1 VTEQSTAPQPTR
13 RPPEQRDVRVVSA
26 RSSVRHRFAELWRTR
41 ELLVHLTQSDIKVKY
56 KNSALGLLWSM
67 VSPLMQLAIFWLVFG
82 FILKN
87 GYPHFVVFLF
97 AGLIAWNFFS
107 GSLNTATGI
116 IVERA
121 GIVKKVAF
129 PREILPLSTVGAQIF
144 YFSMQALAMAV
155 ILVILQATPDWSLL
169 WLLVPAMAALLVLA
183 SGFSVLLSALNVK
196 LRDMRHLIEVAMQ
209 LWFWLT
215 PIVYPYEKLAPHLQ
229 ALRIHGWNP
238 HLGFLY
244 LLNPMTPI
252 VLTFQRVLYP
262 HLVVQST
269 NYPQTPTPRYL
280 AVLPT
285 WGAATYVGLDLA
297 ILAFGAL
304 LLVFAVRVFG
314 RLEGNF
320 AEEL

>member
-1 VTEQSTAPQPTR
+1 VLTEQSTASRTER
-13 RPPEQRDVRVVSA
+13 RPPEQRETRIVSA
-26 RSSVRHRFAELWRTR
+26 RSSVTHRFHELWRTR
-41 ELLVHLTQSDIKVKY
+41 ELLFHLTQSDIKVKY

-67 VSPLMQLAIFWLVFG
+67 VAPLMQLAIFWLVFG

-107 GSLNTATGI
+107 GSLLTATGI
-116 IVERA
+116 IVDRS

-129 PREILPLSTVGAQIF
+129 PREILPLSSVAAQIF
-144 YFSMQALAMAV
+144 YFSMQAVAMAV
-155 ILVILQATPDWSLL
+155 ILIVLQQSPDWALM
-169 WLLVPAMAALLVLA
+169 WLLVPAMAALLVVA
-183 SGFSVLLSALNVK
+183 AAFSVLLSALNVK
-196 LRDMRHLIEVAMQ
+196 FRDMRHLMEVAMQ

-215 PIVYPYEKLAPHLQ
+215 PIVYPYEKLAMHLHQ
-229 ALRIHGWNP
+229 LHIWWI
-238 HLGFLY
+238 Y

-262 HLVVQST
+262 HVVVPST
-269 NYPQTPTPRYL
+269 NYPPNLPKTIP
-280 AVLPT
+280 VLPT
-285 WGAATYVGLDLA
+285 WAPTTYAALDGLILVGGL
-297 ILAFGAL
+297 L
-304 LLVFAVRVFG
+304 LLVFAVWVFG

>member
-1 VTEQSTAPQPTR
+1 M
-13 RPPEQRDVRVVSA
+13 RVVSA
-26 RSSVRHRFAELWRTR
+26 RSTVGHRFKPLWATR
-41 ELLVHLTQSDIKVKY
+41 ELLAHLTRSDIKVKY

-144 YFSMQALAMAV
+144 YFSMQAVAMAV
-155 ILVILQATPDWSLL
+155 ILVLLQSSPDWGLL
-169 WLLVPAMAALLVLA
+169 WLLALAMVALLVLA
-183 SGFSVLLSALNVK
+183 SGLSILLSALNVK

-215 PIVYPYEKLAPHLQ
+215 PIVYPYEKLAPQ
-229 ALRIHGWNP
+229 
-238 HLGFLY
+238 LGQWKWLY
-244 LLNPMTPI
+244 LANPMTPI
-252 VLTFQRVLYP
+252 VLSFQRVLYP
-262 HLVVQST
+262 HASVTST
-269 NYPQTPTPRYL
+269 NWPKSPPKTLP
-280 AVLPT
+280 VLPT
-285 WGAATYVGLDLA
+285 WSASTYAGLDAIVLVAGAAV
-297 ILAFGAL
+297 
-304 LLVFAVRVFG
+304 LVFAVWVFG

>member
-1 VTEQSTAPQPTR
+1 MAPQSMR
-13 RPPEQRDVRVVSA
+13 RPPEQRETRVVSA
-26 RSSVRHRFAELWRTR
+26 RSTVGHRFHELWRTR

-67 VSPLMQLAIFWLVFG
+67 VAPLMQLAIFWLVFG

-97 AGLIAWNFFS
+97 AGLICWNFFS

-129 PREILPLSTVGAQIF
+129 PREILALSTVGAQIF
-144 YFSMQALAMAV
+144 YFSMQAVAMAV
-155 ILVILQATPDWSLL
+155 ILVALQASPDWG
-169 WLLVPAMAALLVLA
+169 LVWMLIPAMAALLVLA

-215 PIVYPYEKLAPHLQ
+215 PIVYPYEKLAPHLR
-229 ALRIHGWNP
+229 ALHIGP
-238 HLGFLY
+238 ISLSTLY

-269 NYPQTPTPRYL
+269 NYPQTPSPRFL
-280 AVLPT
+280 PVLPT
-285 WGAATYVGLDLA
+285 WSTATYAGFDLV
-297 ILAFGAL
+297 ILAAGTL
-304 LLVFAVRVFG
+304 LLVFAVWVFG

>member
-1 VTEQSTAPQPTR
+1 MIETPTASPPGR
-13 RPPEQRDVRVVSA
+13 RPPEQREVRVVSA
-26 RSSVRHRFAELWRTR
+26 RSSLAHRFSELWRTR
-41 ELLVHLTQSDIKVKY
+41 ELLVHLTRTDVKVKY
-56 KNSALGLLWSM
+56 KNSVLGLLWSM
-67 VSPLMQLAIFWLVFG
+67 VSPLMQLGIFWLVFV

-107 GSLNTATGI
+107 GALNTSTGI
-116 IVERA
+116 IVDRA

-129 PREILPLSTVGAQIF
+129 PREILALSTVGAQIF
-144 YFSMQALAMAV
+144 YFSMQAMAMII
-155 ILVILQATPDWSLL
+155 ILVVLQATPDWGIL
-169 WLLVPAMAALLVLA
+169 WLLIPAMAALLVSA

-215 PIVYPYEKLAPHLQ
+215 PIVYPYEKLAPHLRS
-229 ALRIHGWNP
+229 LSW
-238 HLGFLY
+238 LY
-244 LLNPMTPI
+244 LSNPMTPI

-262 HLVVQST
+262 HIDVTST
-269 NYPQTPTPRYL
+269 NYPPALPKTLP
-280 AVLPT
+280 VLPT
-285 WGAATYVGLDLA
+285 WSPATFAGLDCLILVASLA
-297 ILAFGAL
+297 
-304 LLVFAVRVFG
+304 LLVFAVWVFG

>member
-1 VTEQSTAPQPTR
+1 VIETPAAPPPAR
-13 RPPEQRDVRVVSA
+13 RPPEQREVRIVSA
-26 RSSVRHRFAELWRTR
+26 RSSVGHRFVELWRTR
-41 ELLVHLTQSDIKVKY
+41 ELLGYLTRSDIKVKY

-87 GYPHFVVFLF
+87 GYPNFVVFLF

-107 GSLNTATGI
+107 GSLNTSTGI

-129 PREILPLSTVGAQIF
+129 PREILALSTVGAQIF
-144 YFSMQALAMAV
+144 YFSMSAVAMAV
-155 ILVILQATPDWSLL
+155 ILAILQSSPDWGVL
-169 WLLVPAMAALLVLA
+169 WLLVPASAALLVLA

-215 PIVYPYEKLAPHLQ
+215 PIVYPFEKIAPKLHVGTTSLS
-229 ALRIHGWNP
+229 W
-238 HLGFLY
+238 LY
-244 LLNPMTPI
+244 LCNPMTPI

-262 HLVVQST
+262 HVTVAST
-269 NYPQTPTPRYL
+269 NPTPPAHL
-280 AVLPT
+280 PVLPT
-285 WGAATYVGLDLA
+285 WSPATYAGLDAIVLA
-297 ILAFGAL
+297 AGVV
-304 LLVFAVRVFG
+304 LLVFAVWVFG

>member
-1 VTEQSTAPQPTR
+1 VLDTPVEPPPSR
-13 RPPEQRDVRVVSA
+13 LPPEQRDVRVVSA
-26 RSSVRHRFAELWRTR
+26 RTSVVHRLHEQWRTR
-41 ELLVHLTQSDIKVKY
+41 ELLVNLTRSDIKVKY

-67 VSPLMQLAIFWLVFG
+67 VSPLMQLGIFWLVFG

-87 GYPHFVVFLF
+87 GYPNFVVFLF

-144 YFSMQALAMAV
+144 YFSMQAVAMAI
-155 ILVILQATPDWSLL
+155 ILVVLGASPDWGIL
-169 WLLVPAMAALLVLA
+169 WLLIPAMAALLVLA
-183 SGFSVLLSALNVK
+183 SGFSVLLSALNVR

-215 PIVYPYEKLAPHLQ
+215 PIVYPYEKLAHKLNQ
-229 ALRIHGWNP
+229 LHIGW
-238 HLGFLY
+238 LY

-262 HLVVQST
+262 HLYVHNT
-269 NYPQTPTPRYL
+269 NPPPATPRL
-280 AVLPT
+280 LPVLPT
-285 WGAATYVGLDLA
+285 WQPTTYAAIDCA
-297 ILAFGAL
+297 ILLAGVVLYA
-304 LLVFAVRVFG
+304 FAVWVFG

>member
-1 VTEQSTAPQPTR
+1 VTEQQTAPRAER
-13 RPPEQRDVRVVSA
+13 RPPEQREVRVVSA
-26 RSSVRHRFAELWRTR
+26 RSSVAHRFHELWVTR
-41 ELLVHLTQSDIKVKY
+41 ELLVHLTRSDIKVKY

-144 YFSMQALAMAV
+144 YFSMQAVAMAV
-155 ILVILQATPDWSLL
+155 ILVLLQSAPDWGLL
-169 WLLVPAMAALLVLA
+169 WLLIPAMAALLVLA
-183 SGFSVLLSALNVK
+183 SGLSVLFSALNVR

-215 PIVYPYEKLAPHLQ
+215 PIVYPYEKLAPHL
-229 ALRIHGWNP
+229 HGWSW
-238 HLGFLY
+238 LY
-244 LLNPMTPI
+244 LCNPMTPI
-252 VLTFQRVLYP
+252 VLSFQRVLYP
-262 HLVVQST
+262 HVVVPST
-269 NYPQTPTPRYL
+269 NYPPTLPKTL
-280 AVLPT
+280 PVLPT
-285 WGAATYVGLDLA
+285 WSTAAYAGLDAVVLVA
-297 ILAFGAL
+297 GIL
-304 LLVFAVRVFG
+304 VTIFAVWVFG

>member
-1 VTEQSTAPQPTR
+1 LVTEQSTAPQPLR
-13 RPPEQRDVRVVSA
+13 RPPEQRETRIVSA
-26 RSSVRHRFAELWRTR
+26 RSTVAHRFHELWRTR

-67 VSPLMQLAIFWLVFG
+67 VAPLMQLGIFWLVFG

-87 GYPHFVVFLF
+87 GYPNFVVFLF

-107 GSLNTATGI
+107 GALNTATGI

-129 PREILPLSTVGAQIF
+129 PREILALSTVGAQIF
-144 YFSMQALAMAV
+144 YFSMQAIAMAV
-155 ILVILQATPDWSLL
+155 ILIVLQASPDWALV
-169 WLLVPAMAALLVLA
+169 WMLVPAMAALLVMA

-196 LRDMRHLIEVAMQ
+196 LRDMRHLIEVLMQ

-215 PIVYPYEKLAPHLQ
+215 PIVYPYEKLAPHLR
-229 ALRIHGWNP
+229 ALGIGW
-238 HLGFLY
+238 LY

-252 VLTFQRVLYP
+252 VMTFQRVIYP
-262 HLVVQST
+262 HQVVRST
-269 NYPQTPTPRYL
+269 NYPPNLPKTLP
-280 AVLPT
+280 VLPVT
-285 WGAATYVGLDLA
+285 WSPWTYAMLDCLVLVG
-297 ILAFGAL
+297 GSL
-304 LLVFAVRVFG
+304 LLVFAVWVFG

>member
-1 VTEQSTAPQPTR
+1 
-13 RPPEQRDVRVVSA
+13 
-26 RSSVRHRFAELWRTR
+26 
-41 ELLVHLTQSDIKVKY
+41 
-56 KNSALGLLWSM
+56 M
-67 VSPLMQLAIFWLVFG
+67 VSPLMQLGIFWLVFG

-129 PREILPLSTVGAQIF
+129 PREILALSTVGAQIF
-144 YFSMQALAMAV
+144 YFSMQAVAMAV
-155 ILVILQATPDWSLL
+155 ILVALRASPDWALL
-169 WLLVPAMAALLVLA
+169 WLLVPALAALLVLA

-215 PIVYPYEKLAPHLQ
+215 PDRLPLREARAAPRRWLHS
-229 ALRIHGWNP
+229 ALRTSC
-238 HLGFLY
+238 
-244 LLNPMTPI
+244 NPMTPI

-262 HLVVQST
+262 HIVVVLDELPADTSRRRCRCSRRGRRRPTQGSTASILVGGV
-269 NYPQTPTPRYL
+269 
-280 AVLPT
+280 
-285 WGAATYVGLDLA
+285 
-297 ILAFGAL
+297 AL
-304 LLVFAVRVFG
+304 LVLRRVGVRPPRGQLRRGAVMGVPAVEVQQVSKHF
-314 RLEGNF
+314 RL
-320 AEEL
+320 

>member
-1 VTEQSTAPQPTR
+1 VLDTPSAPRSER
-13 RPPEQRDVRVVSA
+13 RPPEQREVRIVSA
-26 RSSVRHRFAELWRTR
+26 RSSLAHRFGELWRTR
-41 ELLVHLTQSDIKVKY
+41 ELLFHLTRSDIKVKY

-87 GYPHFVVFLF
+87 GYQHFVVFLF

-107 GSLNTATGI
+107 GSLNTSTGI

-129 PREILPLSTVGAQIF
+129 PREILALSTVAAQIF
-144 YFSMQALAMAV
+144 YFCMQAVAMAV
-155 ILVILQATPDWSLL
+155 ILVALQSAPDWALM

-183 SGFSVLLSALNVK
+183 SGFSVLLSALNVR

-215 PIVYPYEKLAPHLQ
+215 PIVYPYEKLAPHL
-229 ALRIHGWNP
+229 GW
-238 HLGFLY
+238 LKWLY
-244 LLNPMTPI
+244 LCNPMTPI

-262 HLVVQST
+262 NIVVAST
-269 NYPQTPTPRYL
+269 NYPPNLPKTLP
-280 AVLPT
+280 VLPT
-285 WGAATYVGLDLA
+285 WSPATYAGLDCVILVVGL
-297 ILAFGAL
+297 AL
-304 LLVFAVRVFG
+304 FVFAEWVFG

>member
-1 VTEQSTAPQPTR
+1 VIETPTASPPGR
-13 RPPEQRDVRVVSA
+13 RPPEQREVRVVSA
-26 RSSVRHRFAELWRTR
+26 RSSLSHRFSELWRTR
-41 ELLVHLTQSDIKVKY
+41 ELLVHLTRTDVKVKY

-67 VSPLMQLAIFWLVFG
+67 VSPLMQLGIFWLVFG

-107 GSLNTATGI
+107 GALNISTGI

-144 YFSMQALAMAV
+144 YFSMQAVAMAV
-155 ILVILQATPDWSLL
+155 ILVILKSSPDWGIV
-169 WLLVPAMAALLVLA
+169 WLLVPAIAALLVLA
-183 SGFSVLLSALNVK
+183 AGFSVLLSALNVK

-215 PIVYPYEKLAPHLQ
+215 PIVYPYEKLAPHL
-229 ALRIHGWNP
+229 R
-238 HLGFLY
+238 GFSWLY
-244 LLNPMTPI
+244 LSNPMTPI

-262 HLVVQST
+262 RVVVPST
-269 NYPQTPTPRYL
+269 NYPPNLPKTLP
-280 AVLPT
+280 VLPT
-285 WGAATYVGLDLA
+285 WSPASYAELDCV
-297 ILAFGAL
+297 ILAAGIA
-304 LLVFAVRVFG
+304 LLVFAVWVFG

>member
-1 VTEQSTAPQPTR
+1 MTDLQVAPPAGR
-13 RPPEQRDVRVVSA
+13 RPPEQREVRVVSA
-26 RSSVRHRFAELWRTR
+26 RSSLAHRFGQLWRTR
-41 ELLVHLTQSDIKVKY
+41 ELLGYLTRSDVKVKY

-67 VSPLMQLAIFWLVFG
+67 VSPLMQLGIFWLVFG

-107 GSLNTATGI
+107 GALNTATGI

-129 PREILPLSTVGAQIF
+129 PREILALSTVGAQIF

-155 ILVILQATPDWSLL
+155 ILLVLQASPQWGTL

-183 SGFSVLLSALNVK
+183 SGLSVLLSALNVK

-215 PIVYPYEKLAPHLQ
+215 PIVYPYEKLAPHLRG
-229 ALRIHGWNP
+229 LSW
-238 HLGFLY
+238 LY
-244 LLNPMTPI
+244 LMNPMTPI

-262 HLVVQST
+262 HVVVPST
-269 NYPQTPTPRYL
+269 NYPPNLPKTLP
-280 AVLPT
+280 VLPT
-285 WGAATYVGLDLA
+285 WSTATYAGLDGI
-297 ILAFGAL
+297 ILAVGIAL
-304 LLVFAVRVFG
+304 FVFAVWVFG

>member
-1 VTEQSTAPQPTR
+1 MLDLPTEPRSQR
-13 RPPEQRDVRVVSA
+13 RPPEQREVRVVSA
-26 RSSVRHRFAELWRTR
+26 RSSVAHRFHELWVTR
-41 ELLVHLTQSDIKVKY
+41 ELLAHLTRSDIKVKY

-67 VSPLMQLAIFWLVFG
+67 VSPLMQLGIFWLVFG

-97 AGLIAWNFFS
+97 AGLVAWNFFS

-155 ILVILQATPDWSLL
+155 ILVALQAAPDWGVI
-169 WLLVPAMAALLVLA
+169 WLLVPALAALLVLA

-215 PIVYPYEKLAPHLQ
+215 PIVYPYEKLAPHLRNVKLFGFDVH
-229 ALRIHGWNP
+229 ALSW
-238 HLGFLY
+238 LY
-244 LLNPMTPI
+244 LCNPMTPI

-262 HLVVQST
+262 HVVVPST
-269 NYPQTPTPRYL
+269 NYPPNLPKTLP
-280 AVLPT
+280 VLPT
-285 WGAATYVGLDLA
+285 WSTATYAGLDA
-297 ILAFGAL
+297 IVFVAGAL
-304 LLVFAVRVFG
+304 LLVFAVWVFG

>member
-1 VTEQSTAPQPTR
+1 LVTDQKKAPQSLR
-13 RPPEQRDVRVVSA
+13 LPPEQRETRVVSA
-26 RSSVRHRFAELWRTR
+26 KSSVTHRFHELWRTR

-67 VSPLMQLAIFWLVFG
+67 VAPLMQLAIFWLVFG

-87 GYPHFVVFLF
+87 GYQHFVVFLF

-116 IVERA
+116 IVERS

-129 PREILPLSTVGAQIF
+129 PREILALSTVGAQIF
-144 YFSMQALAMAV
+144 YFSMQAVAMAV
-155 ILVILQATPDWSLL
+155 ILVALRASPDWALL

-215 PIVYPYEKLAPHLQ
+215 PIVYPYEKLAPHLG
-229 ALRIHGWNP
+229 AWLHP
-238 HLGFLY
+238 LY
-244 LLNPMTPI
+244 LMNPMTPI
-252 VLTFQRVLYP
+252 VLTFQRVFYP
-262 HLVVQST
+262 HIVVGST
-269 NYPQTPTPRYL
+269 NYPPTLPKTL
-280 AVLPT
+280 PVLPT
-285 WGAATYVGLDLA
+285 WAPTTYALLDCA
-297 ILAFGAL
+297 ILVGGVA
-304 LLVFAVRVFG
+304 LLVFAEWVFG

>member
-1 VTEQSTAPQPTR
+1 VIETPTASPPGR

-26 RSSVRHRFAELWRTR
+26 RSSLTHRFVELWRTR
-41 ELLVHLTQSDIKVKY
+41 ELLLYLTRSDVKVKY

-67 VSPLMQLAIFWLVFG
+67 VSPLMQLGIFWLVFG

-107 GSLNTATGI
+107 GALNTSTGI

-121 GIVKKVAF
+121 GIVKKVSF
-129 PREILPLSTVGAQIF
+129 PREILALSTVGAQIF
-144 YFSMQALAMAV
+144 YFSMQAVAMAV
-155 ILVILQATPDWSLL
+155 ILVALRSSPDWGVV
-169 WLLVPAMAALLVLA
+169 WLLVPAIAALLVLA

-196 LRDMRHLIEVAMQ
+196 FRDMRHLIEVAMQ

-215 PIVYPYEKLAPHLQ
+215 PIVYPYEKLAPHLRG
-229 ALRIHGWNP
+229 LSW
-238 HLGFLY
+238 LY
-244 LLNPMTPI
+244 LANPMTPI

-262 HLVVQST
+262 HQAVPST
-269 NYPQTPTPRYL
+269 NYPPNLPKTLP
-280 AVLPT
+280 VLPT
-285 WGAATYVGLDLA
+285 WSLGTYAELDCIILGAGV
-297 ILAFGAL
+297 L
-304 LLVFAVRVFG
+304 LMVFSVWVFG

>member
-1 VTEQSTAPQPTR
+1 MATDQKTEPQSLR
-13 RPPEQRDVRVVSA
+13 LPPEQRETRVVSA
-26 RSSVRHRFAELWRTR
+26 RSSIAHRFHELWRTR

-67 VSPLMQLAIFWLVFG
+67 VAPLMQLAIFWLVFG

-87 GYPHFVVFLF
+87 GYQHFVVFLF

-107 GSLNTATGI
+107 GSLNSATGI

-129 PREILPLSTVGAQIF
+129 PREILALSTVGAQIF
-144 YFSMQALAMAV
+144 YFSMQAIAMAI
-155 ILVILQATPDWSLL
+155 ILVALRASPDWALL

-215 PIVYPYEKLAPHLQ
+215 PIVYPYEKLAPHL
-229 ALRIHGWNP
+229 GWL
-238 HLGFLY
+238 HSFY
-244 LLNPMTPI
+244 LMNPMTPI
-252 VLTFQRVLYP
+252 VLTFQRVFYP
-262 HLVVQST
+262 HIRVAST
-269 NYPQTPTPRYL
+269 NYPPTLPKTL
-280 AVLPT
+280 PVLPT
-285 WGAATYVGLDLA
+285 WPPTTYALLDCA
-297 ILAFGAL
+297 ILVGAIA
-304 LLVFAVRVFG
+304 LLVFAEWVFG

-320 AEEL
+320 AEER

>member
-1 VTEQSTAPQPTR
+1 VIETPSAPQPGR
-13 RPPEQRDVRVVSA
+13 RPPEQREVRVVSA
-26 RSSVRHRFAELWRTR
+26 RSSLTHRFAELWRTR
-41 ELLVHLTQSDIKVKY
+41 ELLVHLTRTDVKVKY

-67 VSPLMQLAIFWLVFG
+67 VSPLMQLGIFWLVFG

-107 GSLNTATGI
+107 GALNTSTGI

-129 PREILPLSTVGAQIF
+129 PREILALSTVGAQIF
-144 YFSMQALAMAV
+144 YFMMQAIAMAV
-155 ILVILQATPDWSLL
+155 ILVVLQSSPDWGIV
-169 WLLVPAMAALLVLA
+169 WLLVPAIAAVLVLA
-183 SGFSVLLSALNVK
+183 SAFSVLLSALNVK

-215 PIVYPYEKLAPHLQ
+215 PIVYPYEKLAPHL
-229 ALRIHGWNP
+229 HGLSW
-238 HLGFLY
+238 LY
-244 LLNPMTPI
+244 LSNPMTPI
-252 VLTFQRVLYP
+252 VMTFERVLYP
-262 HLVVQST
+262 HVAVTST
-269 NYPQTPTPRYL
+269 NPPLNPPTILP
-280 AVLPT
+280 VLPT
-285 WGAATYVGLDLA
+285 WSPATYAELDCI
-297 ILAFGAL
+297 ILAAGVVL
-304 LLVFAVRVFG
+304 LLFAVWVFG